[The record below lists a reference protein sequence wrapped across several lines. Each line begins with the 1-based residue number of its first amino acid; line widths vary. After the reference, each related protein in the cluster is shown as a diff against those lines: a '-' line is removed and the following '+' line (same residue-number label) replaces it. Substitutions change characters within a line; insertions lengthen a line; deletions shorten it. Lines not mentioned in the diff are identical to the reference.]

1 MHGLDN
7 VTAEGTEAFDKISAI
22 VESLEEYG
30 LSTASTQKLL
40 KDGKRYL
47 KTDYK
52 THVGKEE
59 RCTDHC
65 TVYALNDKAISEFS
79 AECDHEHQYQCER
92 CEAIEQV
99 KDRHHNNP
107 ESFITLIQ
115 LDRISNYLNISIKR

>member
-1 MHGLDN
+1 MQKSLSGLDN

-59 RCTDHC
+59 
-65 TVYALNDKAISEFS
+65 
-79 AECDHEHQYQCER
+79 
-92 CEAIEQV
+92 
-99 KDRHHNNP
+99 
-107 ESFITLIQ
+107 
-115 LDRISNYLNISIKR
+115 